1 MSQTVSNL
9 DLINNKNTYN
19 EKTLLDNLEHLSIKT
34 ILQTQKLSAKFCAEH
49 VYCMD
54 NINDGDEDSY
64 LFDVH
69 HIMYYQQHL
78 DYNKLIKYIM
88 QENTEMKNKETND
101 TK

>member
-1 MSQTVSNL
+1 
-9 DLINNKNTYN
+9 
-19 EKTLLDNLEHLSIKT
+19 
-34 ILQTQKLSAKFCAEH
+34 
-49 VYCMD
+49 MD

-69 HIMYYQQHL
+69 HIMYYQPHL